1 MPTRLSTYNRRRIV
15 TLQQQGKT
23 TSQIVARLR
32 EEGVTTTS
40 KTVRKWLH
48 RWNSNLGLEDNFR
61 TGRNSKITMGIASF
75 IEEQLVRD
83 DEISSRELTYLI
95 SKRFGMKISS
105 STLRTFMRTKLQWTD
120 VKTRHG
126 PMISEANKEKRT
138 LFARECLDKGDTFD
152 DVIWTDESTVQLICQ
167 EHASKSRQRENP
179 QASSKACSKSS
190 RLGWYFNEGS
200 HQNLR
205 L

>member
-1 MPTRLSTYNRRRIV
+1 MTSFEASGGLTRPRLISTDPRRQIQFLRIQSNDRSVRTAMPTRLSTYNRRRIV

-23 TSQIVARLR
+23 TSQILARLR
-32 EEGVTTTS
+32 EEGVTTTA

-105 STLRTFMRTKLQWTD
+105 STLRTFMRTKLQWTV
-120 VKTRHG
+120 VK
-126 PMISEANKEKRT
+126 ISSAVRLTHFSLGKT
-138 LFARECLDKGDTFD
+138 FA
-152 DVIWTDESTVQLICQ
+152 CQ
-167 EHASKSRQRENP
+167 
-179 QASSKACSKSS
+179 
-190 RLGWYFNEGS
+190 
-200 HQNLR
+200 
-205 L
+205 